1 MRADLGNLYVLRP
14 AQHPPDPYDSD
25 LMGLA
30 SSLSFAQRRE
40 DREEPRPSIIVITS
54 QPSRYR
60 IEAFEAM
67 AVNWVVVETPIEAL
81 DHLLNRGDICAA
93 VLTDIELQGR
103 DNGYR
108 VVEAFRSCGYTG
120 SILAITKREPLATE
134 RALVERRGGT
144 ATMVFGSSQMLHM
157 LHAIAAGVAPNGEA
171 PCGLVAV
178 PAPHRYPE
186 WVSGVIK
193 QLARFIGPSAGEV
206 VRKLFVELH
215 ARTGKPPRPTDLVR
229 EAADLLGEWPDDR
242 ARFIAVCRATQ
253 TGAA

>member
-1 MRADLGNLYVLRP
+1 MIANPGKLYVLRP
-14 AQHPPDPYDSD
+14 VQRPPDSYNTD

-40 DREEPRPSIIVITS
+40 AHEGLRPSILVITS

-60 IEAFEAM
+60 IEAFDAM

-144 ATMVFGSSQMLHM
+144 ATLVFGSPQMLHM
-157 LHAIAAGVAPNGEA
+157 LHAIAAGVMPTLMPRG
-171 PCGLVAV
+171 PVSQ
-178 PAPHRYPE
+178 PAPHSYPE

-193 QLARFIGPSAGEV
+193 QLARFIGPSAGEA

-215 ARTGKPPRPTDLVR
+215 ARSGKPPRPTDLVL
-229 EAADLLGEWPDDR
+229 EAADLLCEWPNDR
-242 ARFIAVCRATQ
+242 ACFIAVCRAPKA
-253 TGAA
+253 GAA